1 MSALEWGGFVAG
13 AISVWLAVRL
23 SVWTWPI
30 GIINSACWLFL
41 FGQSRLYMNAGLQV
55 LYIVLS
61 LLGWYWWLHGGEARG
76 NLRVAAATSR
86 QALAL
91 LSIAVMT
98 TFAFWW
104 VQSSFTDSASPFAD
118 SATTVASLVAQWML
132 MRKLL
137 GNWYVWIAVDV
148 AYIVLYSQQ
157 HLWLTASLQV
167 LFIAMCIRGL
177 IEWRREIVEGD
188 AIEIS
193 LRAVGPDPVALSS
206 HAQNEND

>member
-1 MSALEWGGFVAG
+1 
-13 AISVWLAVRL
+13 
-23 SVWTWPI
+23 
-30 GIINSACWLFL
+30 
-41 FGQSRLYMNAGLQV
+41 MNAGLQV

-91 LSIAVMT
+91 LSIAVIT
-98 TFAFWW
+98 TGAFWW
-104 VQSSFTDSASPFAD
+104 VQSNFTDSASPFAD
-118 SATTVASLVAQWML
+118 SATTIASLVAQWML

-177 IEWRREIVEGD
+177 IEWRREIVEGEVAEPFERD
-188 AIEIS
+188 
-193 LRAVGPDPVALSS
+193 VGPDPVAVFDRGR
-206 HAQNEND
+206 NEK